1 MATPQTPGQFVE
13 ERDLDIQNAFKIVGG
28 VLLFLII
35 LVVIRFVVN
44 MFIDLAILR
53 DADSM
58 IRALSQIRRFFC
70 PCWHPRTQNLV
81 PSPTDSSVDRA
92 NNSAQERV
100 EETIPGQMTIGRLLG
115 NLTSEQRQLLISK
128 VIPTQVSLWKR
139 GASFSSLCGDA

>member
-1 MATPQTPGQFVE
+1 MATPQAPGQFVDD
-13 ERDLDIQNAFKIVGG
+13 RDLDIENAFKIVGG

-53 DADSM
+53 DADSV

-70 PCWHPRTQNLV
+70 PCWHPRTQNLNQ
-81 PSPTDSSVDRA
+81 SPADSTDAV
-92 NNSAQERV
+92 NNSAQHSVTENV
-100 EETIPGQMTIGRLLG
+100 PGQMTIGRLLG

-128 VIPTQVSLWKR
+128 VIPTQVSRQK
-139 GASFSSLCGDA
+139 SVC